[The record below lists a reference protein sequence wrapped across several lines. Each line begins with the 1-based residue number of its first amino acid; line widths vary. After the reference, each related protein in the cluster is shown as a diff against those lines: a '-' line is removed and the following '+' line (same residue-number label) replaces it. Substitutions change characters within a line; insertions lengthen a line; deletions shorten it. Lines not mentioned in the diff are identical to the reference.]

1 MVEVEN
7 TSHLNIR
14 FAQNQLTHMEL
25 QLNDVSFSRYLSFW
39 ETLISSQISNLQCVA
54 EDPATAAVTIAKQLS
69 SWNRHNLTKSNY
81 QLDCTLVLATSLI
94 ITLII
99 YSKILKY
106 FCSCGDDIKSTY
118 SYILCGPQ
126 YSYDTITLINKIRDI
141 NKDILNQNN
150 KLLAWA
156 LIFGNSELSRFTV
169 LKS

>member
-1 MVEVEN
+1 MFHSQDIYVFEKLQFQARFQTSIMCCLRSSNSSSNYCKTVVIMKSPQSN
-7 TSHLNIR
+7 KIKLLTRLRLGSSHL
-14 FAQNQLTHMEL
+14 
-25 QLNDVSFSRYLSFW
+25 
-39 ETLISSQISNLQCVA
+39 SN
-54 EDPATAAVTIAKQLS
+54 
-69 SWNRHNLTKSNY
+69 HNL
-81 QLDCTLVLATSLI
+81 V
-94 ITLII
+94 I

-106 FCSCGDDIKSTY
+106 FCSWGDDIKSTY

-156 LIFGNSELSRFTV
+156 LIFGDSELSRFTV